1 MSDENFQSIV
11 QALNELKVE
20 LKAELKSE
28 LKSETMAIN
37 SKLLALDEKW
47 NEKFFQLSRDT
58 LNFARNV
65 IVTAAVVAVLAP
77 LLRESLTFALDL
89 LKQAR

>member
-20 LKAELKSE
+20 LKVELKA
-28 LKSETMAIN
+28 ETMAIN

>member
-1 MSDENFQSIV
+1 MSDENTATIL
-11 QALNELKVE
+11 QALTE
-20 LKAELKSE
+20 LKAEVHDFK
-28 LKSETMAIN
+28 ADQA
-37 SKLLALDEKW
+37 KLEKEW

-89 LKQAR
+89 VKQTR

>member
-1 MSDENFQSIV
+1 MSDENV
-11 QALNELKVE
+11 QLILTKFEEFKTELSAD
-20 LKAELKSE
+20 LKADQ
-28 LKSETMAIN
+28 A
-37 SKLLALDEKW
+37 KLEKEW

-77 LLRESLTFALDL
+77 LLKESLTFALEL
-89 LKQAR
+89 LRESRT